1 MGGQLSISNK
11 GLLLQRFRE
20 LYKYIHLIGEH
31 INQIYTRLEDIERNI
46 DEMTNEN
53 KMLIET
59 NKDKLENVKEI
70 MVTKSEINELLQEIS
85 NSISGLLPSLP
96 ENI

>member
-1 MGGQLSISNK
+1 MGGRLSISNQ

-20 LYKYIHLIGEH
+20 LHKYIHLIGEH
-31 INQIYTRLEDIERNI
+31 IKQIYTRLEDIERNI
-46 DEMTNEN
+46 NEVTNEN

-70 MVTKSEINELLQEIS
+70 MVTKSEINDLLQEIS

-96 ENI
+96 EKA